1 MLRGGYG
8 TFFEQENTDGRVN
21 NNMVPF
27 RLDETGINDLTQR
40 RTMADFFNGKPL
52 TTSAAPTIGATPT
65 SMKMGRNHH
74 FNFGVQHQLSRSTVL
89 ELNYVGN
96 VGQYLNGSTNINIPT
111 PAAGGVQARRPY
123 PQFGNINYFDTNM
136 SNTYHSLQASL
147 ARRAAGGLWY
157 MASYTWSKSI
167 TTQNLPAVGGN
178 TGREKSISGFDIPQ
192 NLAVSA
198 GWELP
203 VGRGKRY
210 LGDAGGVTQ
219 ALLGGWQMQAI
230 LILRSGRPFT
240 PTIGADRANTGVGG
254 AAAEPHRVRG
264 ARRPDGRE
272 VVRPHRVRAARAVH
286 LRRLGRQHPARGL
299 VPEPRLLGV
308 QALRRPPGVPRG
320 VLQPDEHAE
329 LQRAGHRDRRSHGGP
344 RDEHAQ
350 HAPPVPVR
358 LEVQFLI
365 RPSTEAIA

>member
-1 MLRGGYG
+1 
-8 TFFEQENTDGRVN
+8 
-21 NNMVPF
+21 
-27 RLDETGINDLTQR
+27 
-40 RTMADFFNGKPL
+40 
-52 TTSAAPTIGATPT
+52 
-65 SMKMGRNHH
+65 MKMGRNHH
-74 FNFGVQHQLSRSTVL
+74 FNFGVQQQLSRSTVL

-178 TGREKSISGFDIPQ
+178 TGREKSISGFDIPH

-210 LGDAGGVTQ
+210 LGDAGGLTQ

-240 PTIGADRANTGVGG
+240 PTIGADRANTGVGAQRPNRIG
-254 AAAEPHRVRG
+254 SGELDEPTVEKWFDPTAFVLPAQFTYGDSGGNILREGSFRNLDFSVFKRFGDHLEFRAECFNLTNTPSFNAPATAIDAPTAGRVTSTLST
-264 ARRPDGRE
+264 P
-272 VVRPHRVRAARAVH
+272 
-286 LRRLGRQHPARGL
+286 RQFQF
-299 VPEPRLLGV
+299 GV
-308 QALRRPPGVPRG
+308 K
-320 VLQPDEHAE
+320 
-329 LQRAGHRDRRSHGGP
+329 
-344 RDEHAQ
+344 
-350 HAPPVPVR
+350 
-358 LEVQFLI
+358 FNF
-365 RPSTEAIA
+365 